1 MPSEVCY
8 NSIGGIEMNVI
19 RQLRKKVGISQKELS
34 IQLKLSQQ
42 SISRIENMDSCSLMD
57 DRFIAF
63 MKENHFTV
71 RLSFDGNKETHDLNR
86 VAKDGVSCYDK
97 IFENIMKV
105 KDSGLNFSVRMTVTE
120 NTIPHMFENI
130 CYLHEHG
137 LDNICMISPHKFI
150 MTGGEPFVKDN
161 ILQIIE
167 EIHKGTSI
175 PIIVQSNGIAVN
187 TSVIEKLKGKVKEID
202 FSTKHM
208 FGEMGKA
215 DELIS
220 NIEICQQSGIDVVLS
235 FIYEKSNKKELYEVI
250 DIAAKYNTGLL
261 VNIVAPVGRAREKVE
276 FLTDLDKIQMN
287 LDIAKYIYDHGYEE
301 KALCGVIDSHLQV
314 RNACGGYGKVLAIF
328 PEGNIYMCQCLED
341 DTYRLGNVLYDEV
354 ETIENN
360 LCDKMGERVIQKTF
374 CVDDKDIC
382 NKCEYRYFCTGKCP
396 TSVDKDDYTCYFVKK
411 MIDYQLFYKKMGTP
425 KKVLEEY
432 ITYMNQCLLE
442 YTNRK

>member
-1 MPSEVCY
+1 MEKNNIPEFEKIMRNEKVVLVDPVSKVYLGVSNKIANNLDKQEVKEFLY
-8 NSIGGIEMNVI
+8 PIW
-19 RQLRKKVGISQKELS
+19 KKQAS
-34 IQLKLSQQ
+34 IQQKIIQRHEKFNTVYLMITRKC
-42 SISRIENMDSCSLMD
+42 NMNCDFCAINANHGMNLDAEINID
-57 DRFIAF
+57 DIKKKIIPF
-63 MKENHFTV
+63 
-71 RLSFDGNKETHDLNR
+71 LNECR
-86 VAKDGVSCYDK
+86 
-97 IFENIMKV
+97 
-105 KDSGLNFSVRMTVTE
+105 
-120 NTIPHMFENI
+120 
-130 CYLHEHG
+130 
-137 LDNICMISPHKFI
+137 PHKFI

-301 KALCGVIDSHLQV
+301 KTLCGVIDSHLQV

-328 PEGNIYMCQCLED
+328 PEGNIYMCQCLEN

>member
-1 MPSEVCY
+1 MEKNNIPEFEKIIRNEKVVLVDPVSKVYLGVSNKIANNLDKQEVKEFLY
-8 NSIGGIEMNVI
+8 PIW
-19 RQLRKKVGISQKELS
+19 KKQAS
-34 IQLKLSQQ
+34 IQQKIIQRHEKFNTVYLMITRKC
-42 SISRIENMDSCSLMD
+42 NMNCDFCAINANHGMNLDAEINID
-57 DRFIAF
+57 DIKKKIIPF
-63 MKENHFTV
+63 
-71 RLSFDGNKETHDLNR
+71 LNE
-86 VAKDGVSCYDK
+86 C
-97 IFENIMKV
+97 
-105 KDSGLNFSVRMTVTE
+105 
-120 NTIPHMFENI
+120 
-130 CYLHEHG
+130 
-137 LDNICMISPHKFI
+137 SPHKFI

-328 PEGNIYMCQCLED
+328 PESNIYMCQCLED

>member
-1 MPSEVCY
+1 MEKNNIPEFEKIIRNEKVVLVDPVSKVYLGVSNKIANNLDKQEVKEFLY
-8 NSIGGIEMNVI
+8 PIW
-19 RQLRKKVGISQKELS
+19 KKQAS
-34 IQLKLSQQ
+34 IQQKIIQRHEKFNTVYLMITRKC
-42 SISRIENMDSCSLMD
+42 NMNCDFCAINANHGMNLDAEINID
-57 DRFIAF
+57 DIKKKIIPF
-63 MKENHFTV
+63 
-71 RLSFDGNKETHDLNR
+71 LNE
-86 VAKDGVSCYDK
+86 C
-97 IFENIMKV
+97 
-105 KDSGLNFSVRMTVTE
+105 
-120 NTIPHMFENI
+120 
-130 CYLHEHG
+130 
-137 LDNICMISPHKFI
+137 SPHKFI

-442 YTNRK
+442 

>member
-1 MPSEVCY
+1 MEKNNIPEFEKIIRNEKVVLVDPVSKVYLGVSNKIANNLDKQEVKEFLY
-8 NSIGGIEMNVI
+8 PIW
-19 RQLRKKVGISQKELS
+19 KKQAS
-34 IQLKLSQQ
+34 IQQKIIQRHEKFNTVYLMITRKC
-42 SISRIENMDSCSLMD
+42 NMNCDFCAINANHGMNLDAEINID
-57 DRFIAF
+57 DIKKKIIPF
-63 MKENHFTV
+63 
-71 RLSFDGNKETHDLNR
+71 LNE
-86 VAKDGVSCYDK
+86 C
-97 IFENIMKV
+97 
-105 KDSGLNFSVRMTVTE
+105 
-120 NTIPHMFENI
+120 
-130 CYLHEHG
+130 
-137 LDNICMISPHKFI
+137 SPHKFI

-328 PEGNIYMCQCLED
+328 PEGNIYMCQCLEN

>member
-1 MPSEVCY
+1 MEKNNIPEFEKIIRNEKVVLVDPVSKVYLGVSNKIANNLDKQEVKEFLY
-8 NSIGGIEMNVI
+8 PIW
-19 RQLRKKVGISQKELS
+19 KKQAS
-34 IQLKLSQQ
+34 IQQKIIQRHEKFNTVYLMITRKC
-42 SISRIENMDSCSLMD
+42 NMNCDFCAINANHGMNLDAEINID
-57 DRFIAF
+57 DIKKKIIPF
-63 MKENHFTV
+63 
-71 RLSFDGNKETHDLNR
+71 LNE
-86 VAKDGVSCYDK
+86 C
-97 IFENIMKV
+97 
-105 KDSGLNFSVRMTVTE
+105 
-120 NTIPHMFENI
+120 
-130 CYLHEHG
+130 
-137 LDNICMISPHKFI
+137 SPHKFI
-150 MTGGEPFVKDN
+150 MTGGEAFVKDN

>member
-1 MPSEVCY
+1 MEKNNIPEFEKIIRNEKVVLVDPVSKVYLGVSNKIANNLDKQEVKEFLY
-8 NSIGGIEMNVI
+8 PIW
-19 RQLRKKVGISQKELS
+19 KKQAS
-34 IQLKLSQQ
+34 IQQKIIQRHEKFNTVYLMITRKC
-42 SISRIENMDSCSLMD
+42 NMNCDFCAINANHGMNLDAEINID
-57 DRFIAF
+57 DIKKKIIPF
-63 MKENHFTV
+63 
-71 RLSFDGNKETHDLNR
+71 LNE
-86 VAKDGVSCYDK
+86 C
-97 IFENIMKV
+97 
-105 KDSGLNFSVRMTVTE
+105 
-120 NTIPHMFENI
+120 
-130 CYLHEHG
+130 
-137 LDNICMISPHKFI
+137 SPHKFI

-411 MIDYQLFYKKMGTP
+411 
-425 KKVLEEY
+425 
-432 ITYMNQCLLE
+432 
-442 YTNRK
+442 

>member
-1 MPSEVCY
+1 MEKNNIPEFEKIIRNEKVVLVDPVSKVYLGVSNKIANNLDKQEVKEFLY
-8 NSIGGIEMNVI
+8 PIW
-19 RQLRKKVGISQKELS
+19 KKQAS
-34 IQLKLSQQ
+34 IQQKIIQRHEKFNTVYLMITRKC
-42 SISRIENMDSCSLMD
+42 NMNCDFCAINANHGMNLDAEINID
-57 DRFIAF
+57 DIKKKIIPF
-63 MKENHFTV
+63 
-71 RLSFDGNKETHDLNR
+71 LNE
-86 VAKDGVSCYDK
+86 C
-97 IFENIMKV
+97 
-105 KDSGLNFSVRMTVTE
+105 
-120 NTIPHMFENI
+120 
-130 CYLHEHG
+130 
-137 LDNICMISPHKFI
+137 SPHKFI

-411 MIDYQLFYKKMGTP
+411 MIWFCNDNNSSSTLFSHP
-425 KKVLEEY
+425 WQWAL
-432 ITYMNQCLLE
+432 Q
-442 YTNRK
+442 

>member
-1 MPSEVCY
+1 MEKNNIPEFEKIIRNEKVVLVDPVSKIYLGVSNKIANNLDKQEVKEFLY
-8 NSIGGIEMNVI
+8 PIW
-19 RQLRKKVGISQKELS
+19 KKQAS
-34 IQLKLSQQ
+34 IQQKIIQRHEKFNTVYLMITRKC
-42 SISRIENMDSCSLMD
+42 NMNCDFCAINANHGMNLDAEINID
-57 DRFIAF
+57 DIKKKIIPF
-63 MKENHFTV
+63 
-71 RLSFDGNKETHDLNR
+71 LNE
-86 VAKDGVSCYDK
+86 C
-97 IFENIMKV
+97 
-105 KDSGLNFSVRMTVTE
+105 
-120 NTIPHMFENI
+120 
-130 CYLHEHG
+130 
-137 LDNICMISPHKFI
+137 SPHKFI

-411 MIDYQLFYKKMGTP
+411 MIDYQLF
-425 KKVLEEY
+425 
-432 ITYMNQCLLE
+432 
-442 YTNRK
+442 

>member
-1 MPSEVCY
+1 MEKNNIPEFEKIIRNEKVVLVDPVSKVYLGVSNKIANNLDKQEVKEFLY
-8 NSIGGIEMNVI
+8 PIW
-19 RQLRKKVGISQKELS
+19 KKQAS
-34 IQLKLSQQ
+34 IQQKIIQRHEKFNTVYLMITRKC
-42 SISRIENMDSCSLMD
+42 NMNCDFCAINANHGMNLDAEINID
-57 DRFIAF
+57 DIKKKIIPF
-63 MKENHFTV
+63 
-71 RLSFDGNKETHDLNR
+71 LNE
-86 VAKDGVSCYDK
+86 C
-97 IFENIMKV
+97 
-105 KDSGLNFSVRMTVTE
+105 
-120 NTIPHMFENI
+120 
-130 CYLHEHG
+130 
-137 LDNICMISPHKFI
+137 SPHKFI

-396 TSVDKDDYTCYFVKK
+396 TSLDKDDYTCYFVKK

>member
-1 MPSEVCY
+1 MEKNNIPEFEKIIRNEKVVLVDPVSKVYLGVSNKIANNLDKQEVKEFLY
-8 NSIGGIEMNVI
+8 PIW
-19 RQLRKKVGISQKELS
+19 KKQAS
-34 IQLKLSQQ
+34 IQQKIIQRHEKFNTVYLMITRKC
-42 SISRIENMDSCSLMD
+42 NMNCDFCAINANHGMNLDAEINID
-57 DRFIAF
+57 DIKKKIIPF
-63 MKENHFTV
+63 
-71 RLSFDGNKETHDLNR
+71 LNE
-86 VAKDGVSCYDK
+86 C
-97 IFENIMKV
+97 
-105 KDSGLNFSVRMTVTE
+105 
-120 NTIPHMFENI
+120 
-130 CYLHEHG
+130 
-137 LDNICMISPHKFI
+137 SPHKFI

-374 CVDDKDIC
+374 CVDNKDIC

>member
-1 MPSEVCY
+1 MEKNNIPEFEKIIRNEKVVLVDPVSKVYLGVSNKIANNLDKQEVKEFLY
-8 NSIGGIEMNVI
+8 PIW
-19 RQLRKKVGISQKELS
+19 KKQAS
-34 IQLKLSQQ
+34 IQQKIIQRHEKFNTVYLMITRKC
-42 SISRIENMDSCSLMD
+42 NMNCDFCAINANHGMNLDAEINID
-57 DRFIAF
+57 DIKKKIIPF
-63 MKENHFTV
+63 
-71 RLSFDGNKETHDLNR
+71 LNE
-86 VAKDGVSCYDK
+86 C
-97 IFENIMKV
+97 
-105 KDSGLNFSVRMTVTE
+105 
-120 NTIPHMFENI
+120 
-130 CYLHEHG
+130 
-137 LDNICMISPHKFI
+137 SPHKFI

-396 TSVDKDDYTCYFVKK
+396 TSLDKDDYTCYFVKK
-411 MIDYQLFYKKMGTP
+411 
-425 KKVLEEY
+425 
-432 ITYMNQCLLE
+432 
-442 YTNRK
+442 

>member
-1 MPSEVCY
+1 MEKNNIPEFEKIIRNEKVVLVDPVSKVYLGVSNKIANNLDKQEVKEFLY
-8 NSIGGIEMNVI
+8 PIW
-19 RQLRKKVGISQKELS
+19 KKQAS
-34 IQLKLSQQ
+34 IQQKIIQRHEKFNTVYLMITRKC
-42 SISRIENMDSCSLMD
+42 NMNCDFCAINANHGMNLDAEINID
-57 DRFIAF
+57 DIKKKIIPF
-63 MKENHFTV
+63 
-71 RLSFDGNKETHDLNR
+71 LNE
-86 VAKDGVSCYDK
+86 C
-97 IFENIMKV
+97 
-105 KDSGLNFSVRMTVTE
+105 
-120 NTIPHMFENI
+120 
-130 CYLHEHG
+130 
-137 LDNICMISPHKFI
+137 SPHKFI

-314 RNACGGYGKVLAIF
+314 RNACGGYGNVLAIF

>member
-1 MPSEVCY
+1 MEKSNMPEFEKIVRNEKVVLVDPVSKVYLGVSNKIANNLDKQEVKEFLY
-8 NSIGGIEMNVI
+8 PIW
-19 RQLRKKVGISQKELS
+19 KKQAS
-34 IQLKLSQQ
+34 IQQKIIQQ
-42 SISRIENMDSCSLMD
+42 HEKFNTVYLMITRKCNMNCDFCAINANHGMNLDAEINIDDIKKRIIP
-57 DRFIAF
+57 F
-63 MKENHFTV
+63 
-71 RLSFDGNKETHDLNR
+71 LNECR
-86 VAKDGVSCYDK
+86 
-97 IFENIMKV
+97 
-105 KDSGLNFSVRMTVTE
+105 
-120 NTIPHMFENI
+120 
-130 CYLHEHG
+130 
-137 LDNICMISPHKFI
+137 PHKFI

-161 ILQIIE
+161 ILEIIE

-175 PIIVQSNGIAVN
+175 PIIVQSNGLAVN

-208 FGEMGKA
+208 FGEIGKA

-250 DIAAKYNTGLL
+250 DVAAKYNTGLL

-328 PEGNIYMCQCLED
+328 PEGNIYMCQCLEN
-341 DTYRLGNVLYDEV
+341 DTYRLGNVLYDDV

-360 LCDKMGERVIQKTF
+360 LSDKMGERVIQKTF

-442 YTNRK
+442 YTNRQ

>member
-1 MPSEVCY
+1 MEKNNIPEFEKIIRNEKVVLVDPVSKVYLGVSNKIANNLDKQEVKEFLY
-8 NSIGGIEMNVI
+8 PIW
-19 RQLRKKVGISQKELS
+19 KKQAS
-34 IQLKLSQQ
+34 IQQKIIQRHEKFNTVYLMITRKC
-42 SISRIENMDSCSLMD
+42 NMNCDFCAINANHGMNLDAEINID
-57 DRFIAF
+57 DIKKKIIPF
-63 MKENHFTV
+63 
-71 RLSFDGNKETHDLNR
+71 LNE
-86 VAKDGVSCYDK
+86 C
-97 IFENIMKV
+97 
-105 KDSGLNFSVRMTVTE
+105 
-120 NTIPHMFENI
+120 
-130 CYLHEHG
+130 
-137 LDNICMISPHKFI
+137 SPHKFI

-360 LCDKMGERVIQKTF
+360 LCDKMRERVIQKTF

>member
-1 MPSEVCY
+1 MEKNNIPEFEKIIRNEKVVLVDPVSKVYLGVSNKIANNLDKQEVKEFLY
-8 NSIGGIEMNVI
+8 PIW
-19 RQLRKKVGISQKELS
+19 KKQAS
-34 IQLKLSQQ
+34 IQQKIIQRHEKFNTVYLMITRKC
-42 SISRIENMDSCSLMD
+42 NMNCDFCAINANHGMNLDEEINID
-57 DRFIAF
+57 DIKKKIIPF
-63 MKENHFTV
+63 
-71 RLSFDGNKETHDLNR
+71 LNE
-86 VAKDGVSCYDK
+86 C
-97 IFENIMKV
+97 
-105 KDSGLNFSVRMTVTE
+105 
-120 NTIPHMFENI
+120 
-130 CYLHEHG
+130 
-137 LDNICMISPHKFI
+137 SPHKFI

>member
-1 MPSEVCY
+1 MEKSNMPEFEKIVRNEKVVLVDPVSKVYLGVSNKIANNLDKQEVKEFLY
-8 NSIGGIEMNVI
+8 PIW
-19 RQLRKKVGISQKELS
+19 KKQAS
-34 IQLKLSQQ
+34 IQQKIIQQ
-42 SISRIENMDSCSLMD
+42 HEKFNTVYLMITRKCNMNCDFCAINANHGMNLDAEINIDDIKKRIIP
-57 DRFIAF
+57 F
-63 MKENHFTV
+63 
-71 RLSFDGNKETHDLNR
+71 LNECR
-86 VAKDGVSCYDK
+86 
-97 IFENIMKV
+97 
-105 KDSGLNFSVRMTVTE
+105 
-120 NTIPHMFENI
+120 
-130 CYLHEHG
+130 
-137 LDNICMISPHKFI
+137 PHKFI

-161 ILQIIE
+161 ILEIIE

-175 PIIVQSNGIAVN
+175 PIIVQSNGLAVN

-208 FGEMGKA
+208 FGEIGKA

-250 DIAAKYNTGLL
+250 DVAAKYNTGLL

-328 PEGNIYMCQCLED
+328 PEGNIYMCQCLEN

-360 LCDKMGERVIQKTF
+360 LSDKMGERVIQKTF

-442 YTNRK
+442 YTNRQ

>member
-1 MPSEVCY
+1 MEKNNIPEFEKIIRNEKVVLVDPVSKVYLGVSNKIANNLDKQEVKEFLY
-8 NSIGGIEMNVI
+8 PIW
-19 RQLRKKVGISQKELS
+19 KKQAS
-34 IQLKLSQQ
+34 IQQKIIQRHEKFNTVYLMITRKC
-42 SISRIENMDSCSLMD
+42 NMNCDFCAINANHGMNLDAEINID
-57 DRFIAF
+57 DIKKKIIPF
-63 MKENHFTV
+63 
-71 RLSFDGNKETHDLNR
+71 LNE
-86 VAKDGVSCYDK
+86 C
-97 IFENIMKV
+97 
-105 KDSGLNFSVRMTVTE
+105 
-120 NTIPHMFENI
+120 
-130 CYLHEHG
+130 
-137 LDNICMISPHKFI
+137 SPHKFI

-261 VNIVAPVGRAREKVE
+261 VNIVAPVGRARKKVE

>member
-1 MPSEVCY
+1 MEKNNIPEFEKIIRNEKVVLVDPVSKVYLGVSNKIANNLDKQEVKEFLY
-8 NSIGGIEMNVI
+8 PIW
-19 RQLRKKVGISQKELS
+19 KKQAS
-34 IQLKLSQQ
+34 IQQKIIQRHEKFNTVYLMITRKC
-42 SISRIENMDSCSLMD
+42 NMNCDFCAINANHGMNLDAEINID
-57 DRFIAF
+57 DIKKKIIPF
-63 MKENHFTV
+63 
-71 RLSFDGNKETHDLNR
+71 LNE
-86 VAKDGVSCYDK
+86 C
-97 IFENIMKV
+97 
-105 KDSGLNFSVRMTVTE
+105 
-120 NTIPHMFENI
+120 
-130 CYLHEHG
+130 
-137 LDNICMISPHKFI
+137 SPHKFI
-150 MTGGEPFVKDN
+150 ITGGEPFVKDN

-261 VNIVAPVGRAREKVE
+261 VNIVAPVGRAREKVD

-287 LDIAKYIYDHGYEE
+287 LDIAKYIYDHDYEE

-328 PEGNIYMCQCLED
+328 PEGNIYMCQCLEN

>member
-1 MPSEVCY
+1 MEKNNIPEFEKIIRNEKVVLVDPVSKVYLGVSNKIANNLDKQEVKEFLY
-8 NSIGGIEMNVI
+8 PIW
-19 RQLRKKVGISQKELS
+19 KKQAS
-34 IQLKLSQQ
+34 IQQKIIQRHEKFNTVYLMITRKC
-42 SISRIENMDSCSLMD
+42 NMNCDFCAINANHGMNLDAEINID
-57 DRFIAF
+57 DIKKKIIPF
-63 MKENHFTV
+63 
-71 RLSFDGNKETHDLNR
+71 LNE
-86 VAKDGVSCYDK
+86 C
-97 IFENIMKV
+97 
-105 KDSGLNFSVRMTVTE
+105 
-120 NTIPHMFENI
+120 
-130 CYLHEHG
+130 
-137 LDNICMISPHKFI
+137 SPHKFI

-411 MIDYQLFYKKMGTP
+411 MIDYQLFYWSYVK
-425 KKVLEEY
+425 
-432 ITYMNQCLLE
+432 I
-442 YTNRK
+442 

>member
-1 MPSEVCY
+1 MGVSNKIANNLDKQEVKEFLY
-8 NSIGGIEMNVI
+8 PIW
-19 RQLRKKVGISQKELS
+19 KKQAS
-34 IQLKLSQQ
+34 IQQKIIQRHEKFNTVYLMITRKC
-42 SISRIENMDSCSLMD
+42 NMNCDFCAINANHGMNLDAEINID
-57 DRFIAF
+57 DIKKKIIPF
-63 MKENHFTV
+63 
-71 RLSFDGNKETHDLNR
+71 LNE
-86 VAKDGVSCYDK
+86 C
-97 IFENIMKV
+97 
-105 KDSGLNFSVRMTVTE
+105 
-120 NTIPHMFENI
+120 
-130 CYLHEHG
+130 
-137 LDNICMISPHKFI
+137 SPHKFI

-396 TSVDKDDYTCYFVKK
+396 TSLDKDDYTCYFVKK

>member
-1 MPSEVCY
+1 MEKNNIPEFEKIIRNEKVVLVDPVSKVYLGVSNKIANNLDKQEVKEFLY
-8 NSIGGIEMNVI
+8 PIW
-19 RQLRKKVGISQKELS
+19 KKQAS
-34 IQLKLSQQ
+34 IQQKIIQRHEKFNTVYLMITRKC
-42 SISRIENMDSCSLMD
+42 NMNCDFCAINANHGMNLDAEINID
-57 DRFIAF
+57 DIKKKIIPF
-63 MKENHFTV
+63 
-71 RLSFDGNKETHDLNR
+71 LNE
-86 VAKDGVSCYDK
+86 C
-97 IFENIMKV
+97 
-105 KDSGLNFSVRMTVTE
+105 
-120 NTIPHMFENI
+120 
-130 CYLHEHG
+130 
-137 LDNICMISPHKFI
+137 SPHKFI

-301 KALCGVIDSHLQV
+301 KALCGD
-314 RNACGGYGKVLAIF
+314 
-328 PEGNIYMCQCLED
+328 
-341 DTYRLGNVLYDEV
+341 
-354 ETIENN
+354 
-360 LCDKMGERVIQKTF
+360 
-374 CVDDKDIC
+374 
-382 NKCEYRYFCTGKCP
+382 
-396 TSVDKDDYTCYFVKK
+396 
-411 MIDYQLFYKKMGTP
+411 
-425 KKVLEEY
+425 
-432 ITYMNQCLLE
+432 
-442 YTNRK
+442 

>member
-1 MPSEVCY
+1 MEKNNIPEFEKIIRNEKVVLVDPVSKVYLGVSNKIANNLDKQEVKEFLY
-8 NSIGGIEMNVI
+8 PIW
-19 RQLRKKVGISQKELS
+19 KKQAS
-34 IQLKLSQQ
+34 IQQKIIQRHEKFNTVYLMITRKC
-42 SISRIENMDSCSLMD
+42 NMNCDFCAINANHGMNLDAEINID
-57 DRFIAF
+57 DIKKKIIPF
-63 MKENHFTV
+63 
-71 RLSFDGNKETHDLNR
+71 LNE
-86 VAKDGVSCYDK
+86 C
-97 IFENIMKV
+97 
-105 KDSGLNFSVRMTVTE
+105 
-120 NTIPHMFENI
+120 
-130 CYLHEHG
+130 
-137 LDNICMISPHKFI
+137 SPHKFI

-382 NKCEYRYFCTGKCP
+382 NKCDYRYFCTGKCP

>member
-1 MPSEVCY
+1 MEKNNIPEFEKIIRNEKVVLVDPVSKVYLGVSNKIANNLDKQEVKEFLY
-8 NSIGGIEMNVI
+8 PIW
-19 RQLRKKVGISQKELS
+19 KKQAS
-34 IQLKLSQQ
+34 IQQKIIQRHEKFNTVYLMITRKC
-42 SISRIENMDSCSLMD
+42 NMNCDFCAINANHGMNLDAEINID
-57 DRFIAF
+57 DIKKKIIPF
-63 MKENHFTV
+63 
-71 RLSFDGNKETHDLNR
+71 LNE
-86 VAKDGVSCYDK
+86 C
-97 IFENIMKV
+97 
-105 KDSGLNFSVRMTVTE
+105 
-120 NTIPHMFENI
+120 
-130 CYLHEHG
+130 
-137 LDNICMISPHKFI
+137 SPHKFI

-167 EIHKGTSI
+167 DIHKGTSI

>member
-1 MPSEVCY
+1 MEKNNIPEFEKIIRNEKVVLVDPVSKVYLGVSNKIANNLDKQEVKEFLY
-8 NSIGGIEMNVI
+8 PIW
-19 RQLRKKVGISQKELS
+19 KKQAS
-34 IQLKLSQQ
+34 IQQKIIQRHEKFNTVYLMITRKC
-42 SISRIENMDSCSLMD
+42 NMNCDFCAINANHGMNLDAEINID
-57 DRFIAF
+57 DIKKKIIPF
-63 MKENHFTV
+63 
-71 RLSFDGNKETHDLNR
+71 LNE
-86 VAKDGVSCYDK
+86 C
-97 IFENIMKV
+97 
-105 KDSGLNFSVRMTVTE
+105 
-120 NTIPHMFENI
+120 
-130 CYLHEHG
+130 
-137 LDNICMISPHKFI
+137 SPHKFI

-382 NKCEYRYFCTGKCP
+382 NKCEYRYFCTGKCQ

-432 ITYMNQCLLE
+432 ITYMNQCLLCISL
-442 YTNRK
+442 YTYSKWVELV

>member
-1 MPSEVCY
+1 MEKNNIPEFEKIIRNEKVVLVDPVSKVYLGVSNKIANNLDKQEVKEFLY
-8 NSIGGIEMNVI
+8 PIW
-19 RQLRKKVGISQKELS
+19 KKQAS
-34 IQLKLSQQ
+34 IQQKIIQRHEKFNTVYLMITRKC
-42 SISRIENMDSCSLMD
+42 NMNCDFCAINANHGMNLDAEINID
-57 DRFIAF
+57 DIKKKIIPF
-63 MKENHFTV
+63 
-71 RLSFDGNKETHDLNR
+71 LNE
-86 VAKDGVSCYDK
+86 C
-97 IFENIMKV
+97 
-105 KDSGLNFSVRMTVTE
+105 
-120 NTIPHMFENI
+120 
-130 CYLHEHG
+130 
-137 LDNICMISPHKFI
+137 SPHKFI

-208 FGEMGKA
+208 FGEIGKA

>member
-1 MPSEVCY
+1 MEKNNIPEFEKIIRNEKVVLVDPVSKVYLGVSNKIANNLDKQEVKEFLY
-8 NSIGGIEMNVI
+8 PIW
-19 RQLRKKVGISQKELS
+19 KKQAS
-34 IQLKLSQQ
+34 IQQKIIQRHEKFNTVYLMITRKC
-42 SISRIENMDSCSLMD
+42 NMNCDFCAINANHGMNLDAEINID
-57 DRFIAF
+57 DIKKKIIPF
-63 MKENHFTV
+63 
-71 RLSFDGNKETHDLNR
+71 LNE
-86 VAKDGVSCYDK
+86 C
-97 IFENIMKV
+97 
-105 KDSGLNFSVRMTVTE
+105 
-120 NTIPHMFENI
+120 
-130 CYLHEHG
+130 
-137 LDNICMISPHKFI
+137 SPHKFI

-442 YTNRK
+442 YTNRTINEQVRDFA

>member
-1 MPSEVCY
+1 MEKNNIPEFEKIIRNEKVVLVDPVSKVYLGVSNKIANNLDKQEVKEFLY
-8 NSIGGIEMNVI
+8 PIW
-19 RQLRKKVGISQKELS
+19 KKQAS
-34 IQLKLSQQ
+34 IQQKIIQRHEKFNTVYLMITRKC
-42 SISRIENMDSCSLMD
+42 NMNCDFCAINANHGMNLDAEINID
-57 DRFIAF
+57 DIKKKIIPF
-63 MKENHFTV
+63 
-71 RLSFDGNKETHDLNR
+71 LNE
-86 VAKDGVSCYDK
+86 C
-97 IFENIMKV
+97 
-105 KDSGLNFSVRMTVTE
+105 
-120 NTIPHMFENI
+120 
-130 CYLHEHG
+130 
-137 LDNICMISPHKFI
+137 SPHKFI

-396 TSVDKDDYTCYFVKK
+396 TSVDKD
-411 MIDYQLFYKKMGTP
+411 
-425 KKVLEEY
+425 
-432 ITYMNQCLLE
+432 CLL
-442 YTNRK
+442 YTSPSPRDS

>member
-1 MPSEVCY
+1 MEKNNIPEFEKIIRNEKVVLVDPVSKVYLGVSNKIANNLDKQEVKEFLY
-8 NSIGGIEMNVI
+8 PIW
-19 RQLRKKVGISQKELS
+19 KKQAS
-34 IQLKLSQQ
+34 IQQKIIQRHEKFNTVYLMITRKC
-42 SISRIENMDSCSLMD
+42 NMNCDFCAINANHGMNLDAEINID
-57 DRFIAF
+57 DIKKKIIPF
-63 MKENHFTV
+63 
-71 RLSFDGNKETHDLNR
+71 LNE
-86 VAKDGVSCYDK
+86 C
-97 IFENIMKV
+97 
-105 KDSGLNFSVRMTVTE
+105 
-120 NTIPHMFENI
+120 
-130 CYLHEHG
+130 
-137 LDNICMISPHKFI
+137 SPHKFI

-396 TSVDKDDYTCYFVKK
+396 TSVDKDDYTCYLVKK

>member
-1 MPSEVCY
+1 MEKNNIPECEKIIRNEKVVLFDPVSKVYLGVSNKIANNLDKQEVKEFLY
-8 NSIGGIEMNVI
+8 PIW
-19 RQLRKKVGISQKELS
+19 KKQAS
-34 IQLKLSQQ
+34 IQQKIIQRHEKFNTVYLMITRKC
-42 SISRIENMDSCSLMD
+42 NMNCDFCAINANHGMNLDAEINID
-57 DRFIAF
+57 DIKKKIIPF
-63 MKENHFTV
+63 
-71 RLSFDGNKETHDLNR
+71 LNE
-86 VAKDGVSCYDK
+86 C
-97 IFENIMKV
+97 
-105 KDSGLNFSVRMTVTE
+105 
-120 NTIPHMFENI
+120 
-130 CYLHEHG
+130 
-137 LDNICMISPHKFI
+137 SPHKFI

>member
-1 MPSEVCY
+1 MEKNNIPEFEKIIRNEKVVLVDPVSKVYLGVSNKIANNLDKQEVKEFLY
-8 NSIGGIEMNVI
+8 PIW
-19 RQLRKKVGISQKELS
+19 KKQAS
-34 IQLKLSQQ
+34 IQQKIIQRHEKFNTVYLMITRKC
-42 SISRIENMDSCSLMD
+42 NMNCDFCAINANHGMNLDAEINID
-57 DRFIAF
+57 DIKKKIIPF
-63 MKENHFTV
+63 
-71 RLSFDGNKETHDLNR
+71 LNE
-86 VAKDGVSCYDK
+86 C
-97 IFENIMKV
+97 
-105 KDSGLNFSVRMTVTE
+105 
-120 NTIPHMFENI
+120 
-130 CYLHEHG
+130 
-137 LDNICMISPHKFI
+137 SPHKFI

-442 YTNRK
+442 YINRK

>member
-1 MPSEVCY
+1 MEKNNIPEFEKIIRNEKVVLVDPVSKVYLGVSNKIANNLDKQEVKEFLY
-8 NSIGGIEMNVI
+8 PIW
-19 RQLRKKVGISQKELS
+19 KKQAS
-34 IQLKLSQQ
+34 IQQKIIQRHEKFNTVYLMITRKC
-42 SISRIENMDSCSLMD
+42 NMNCDFCAINANHGMNLDAEINID
-57 DRFIAF
+57 DIKKKIIPF
-63 MKENHFTV
+63 
-71 RLSFDGNKETHDLNR
+71 LNE
-86 VAKDGVSCYDK
+86 C
-97 IFENIMKV
+97 
-105 KDSGLNFSVRMTVTE
+105 
-120 NTIPHMFENI
+120 
-130 CYLHEHG
+130 
-137 LDNICMISPHKFI
+137 SPHKFI

>member
-1 MPSEVCY
+1 MEKNNIPEFEKIIRNEKVVLVDPVSKVYLGVSNKIANNLDKQEVKEFLY
-8 NSIGGIEMNVI
+8 PIW
-19 RQLRKKVGISQKELS
+19 KKQAS
-34 IQLKLSQQ
+34 IQQKIIQRHEKFNTVYLMITRKC
-42 SISRIENMDSCSLMD
+42 NMNCDFCAINANHGMNLDAEINID
-57 DRFIAF
+57 DIKKKIIPF
-63 MKENHFTV
+63 
-71 RLSFDGNKETHDLNR
+71 LNE
-86 VAKDGVSCYDK
+86 C
-97 IFENIMKV
+97 
-105 KDSGLNFSVRMTVTE
+105 
-120 NTIPHMFENI
+120 
-130 CYLHEHG
+130 
-137 LDNICMISPHKFI
+137 SPHKFI

-167 EIHKGTSI
+167 EIYKGTSI

>member
-1 MPSEVCY
+1 MEKNNIPEFEKIIRNEKVVLVDPVSKVYLGVSNKIANNLDKQEVKEFLY
-8 NSIGGIEMNVI
+8 PIW
-19 RQLRKKVGISQKELS
+19 KKQAS
-34 IQLKLSQQ
+34 IQQKIIQRHEKFNTVYLMITRKC
-42 SISRIENMDSCSLMD
+42 NMNCDFCAINANHGMNLDAEINID
-57 DRFIAF
+57 DIKKKIIPF
-63 MKENHFTV
+63 
-71 RLSFDGNKETHDLNR
+71 LNE
-86 VAKDGVSCYDK
+86 C
-97 IFENIMKV
+97 
-105 KDSGLNFSVRMTVTE
+105 
-120 NTIPHMFENI
+120 
-130 CYLHEHG
+130 
-137 LDNICMISPHKFI
+137 SPHKFI

-411 MIDYQLFYKKMGTP
+411 NDRLSAF
-425 KKVLEEY
+425 L
-432 ITYMNQCLLE
+432 
-442 YTNRK
+442 

>member
-1 MPSEVCY
+1 MEKNNIPEFEKIIRNEKVVLVDPVSKVYLGVSNKIANNLDKQEVKEFLY
-8 NSIGGIEMNVI
+8 PIW
-19 RQLRKKVGISQKELS
+19 KKQAS
-34 IQLKLSQQ
+34 IQQKIIQRHEKFNTVYLMITRKC
-42 SISRIENMDSCSLMD
+42 NMNCDFCAINANHGMNLDAEINID
-57 DRFIAF
+57 DIKKKIIPF
-63 MKENHFTV
+63 
-71 RLSFDGNKETHDLNR
+71 LNE
-86 VAKDGVSCYDK
+86 C
-97 IFENIMKV
+97 
-105 KDSGLNFSVRMTVTE
+105 
-120 NTIPHMFENI
+120 
-130 CYLHEHG
+130 
-137 LDNICMISPHKFI
+137 SPHKFI

-411 MIDYQLFYKKMGTP
+411 MIDYQLFYKKW
-425 KKVLEEY
+425 ER
-432 ITYMNQCLLE
+432 Q
-442 YTNRK
+442 RKF

>member
-1 MPSEVCY
+1 MEKNNIPEFEKIIRNEKVVLVDPVSKVYLGVSNKIANNLDKQEVKEFLY
-8 NSIGGIEMNVI
+8 PIW
-19 RQLRKKVGISQKELS
+19 KKQAS
-34 IQLKLSQQ
+34 IQQKIIQRHEKFNTVYLMITRKC
-42 SISRIENMDSCSLMD
+42 NMNCDFCAINANHGMNLDAEINID
-57 DRFIAF
+57 DIKKKIIPF
-63 MKENHFTV
+63 
-71 RLSFDGNKETHDLNR
+71 LNE
-86 VAKDGVSCYDK
+86 C
-97 IFENIMKV
+97 
-105 KDSGLNFSVRMTVTE
+105 
-120 NTIPHMFENI
+120 
-130 CYLHEHG
+130 
-137 LDNICMISPHKFI
+137 SPHKFI

-328 PEGNIYMCQCLED
+328 PEGNIYMCQYLED

>member
-1 MPSEVCY
+1 MEKNNIPEFEKIIRNEKVVLVDPVSKVYLGVSNKIANNLDKQEVKEFLY
-8 NSIGGIEMNVI
+8 PIW
-19 RQLRKKVGISQKELS
+19 KKQAS
-34 IQLKLSQQ
+34 IQQKIIQRHEKFNTVYLMITRKC
-42 SISRIENMDSCSLMD
+42 NMNCDFCAINANHGMNLDAEINID
-57 DRFIAF
+57 DIKKKIIPF
-63 MKENHFTV
+63 
-71 RLSFDGNKETHDLNR
+71 LNE
-86 VAKDGVSCYDK
+86 C
-97 IFENIMKV
+97 
-105 KDSGLNFSVRMTVTE
+105 
-120 NTIPHMFENI
+120 
-130 CYLHEHG
+130 
-137 LDNICMISPHKFI
+137 SPHKFI

-301 KALCGVIDSHLQV
+301 KALCGVVDSHLQV

>member
-1 MPSEVCY
+1 MEKNNIPEFEKIIRNEKVVLVDPVSKVYLGVSNKIANNLDKQEVKEFLY
-8 NSIGGIEMNVI
+8 PIW
-19 RQLRKKVGISQKELS
+19 KKQAS
-34 IQLKLSQQ
+34 IQQKIIQRHEKFNTVYLMITRKC
-42 SISRIENMDSCSLMD
+42 NMNCDFCAINANHGMNLDAEINID
-57 DRFIAF
+57 DIKKKIIPF
-63 MKENHFTV
+63 
-71 RLSFDGNKETHDLNR
+71 LNE
-86 VAKDGVSCYDK
+86 C
-97 IFENIMKV
+97 N
-105 KDSGLNFSVRMTVTE
+105 
-120 NTIPHMFENI
+120 
-130 CYLHEHG
+130 
-137 LDNICMISPHKFI
+137 PHKFI

-250 DIAAKYNTGLL
+250 DVAAKYNTGLL

-328 PEGNIYMCQCLED
+328 PEGNIYMCQCLEN